1 MAISPRM
8 FAVLQKVEAA
18 REEHLAKLRE
28 RGKQEAKAKERA
40 KILQMAN
47 LKKKPPLMKAA
58 PPRATNATKKKG

>member
-8 FAVLQKVEAA
+8 LAVLQKVEAA

-40 KILQMAN
+40 KILQMAS
-47 LKKKPPLMKAA
+47 LKKKPPLAKAA
-58 PPRATNATKKKG
+58 SPRATKKKG